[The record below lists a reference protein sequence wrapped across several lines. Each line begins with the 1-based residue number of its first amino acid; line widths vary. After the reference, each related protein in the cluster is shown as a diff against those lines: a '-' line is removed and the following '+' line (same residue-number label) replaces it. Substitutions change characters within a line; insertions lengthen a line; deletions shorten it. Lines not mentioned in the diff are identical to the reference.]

1 MNAEHPPPGT
11 ADMPAQGR
19 SAPGRPGPLGRLG
32 RSAFRHRGRVV
43 LAWVAALGLA
53 FGLSTAFG
61 GSFSAVYSAPA
72 SDSQAAQELLE
83 QRFPGETGTSVTLVV
98 QADRPITDPDVTAH
112 VDHLLR
118 DLAHVP
124 HVAAVAEPWADH
136 AMISAD
142 GRTGVIDVPLD
153 VATAAQMPMTDT
165 RVIVALAEGES
176 RDGLT
181 VVPYGDVVAL
191 TEAPPIGSEGLG
203 LAAAAV
209 ILLLTFG
216 SVVAAGLPILIAI
229 TGLAV
234 SSLLTVLITAALP
247 VPDWSTSLVAMMT
260 IGVGVDY
267 TLLMVTRYREW
278 RSHGLSTEEATIA
291 TMDTAGRSVLL
302 AGLTVVISML
312 GLAGM
317 GVSFLRG
324 AAVVT
329 IVGVLVVLAAALTLF
344 PALLGYLGARIDRWR
359 IPMPRRTAQPGARW
373 LRWSRLVRRHRYAA
387 VVAGLGIMLTLAAP
401 FLGVHFGSPDAG
413 NAAPGTA
420 TRTGYDL
427 IAEGFGPGAN
437 GPLLLVLD
445 HPSAETTT
453 RLTSALATTPGVAAT
468 AAAVPSPTG
477 DTTLVTVVPTTGPQ
491 DPATAT
497 LVRQLRDRVLPGALA
512 GTPTIGHVGGATAA
526 AMDSDAN
533 VARRI
538 PLLLAFVVGLSA
550 LLLLVAFRSIAVAVK
565 AAVMNLLSVAA
576 AYGVVALVLQG
587 GWAGQLVGIDS
598 STPLPAFVPVLMF
611 AVLFSLSAD
620 YEIFLVSRMRAAY
633 NRSGDTGAA
642 IVAGLA
648 GTARVIT
655 AAAAIMIAV
664 FAAFIPSTDIGVKV
678 IGVGMASAILIDA
691 TVVRMLLVPAVMH
704 LLGRWNWYL
713 PAALDRRLPLLAV
726 EGHEEHYLPVE
737 PAAPAPG
744 RDLVA
749 IG

>member
-1 MNAEHPPPGT
+1 
-11 ADMPAQGR
+11 
-19 SAPGRPGPLGRLG
+19 
-32 RSAFRHRGRVV
+32 
-43 LAWVAALGLA
+43 
-53 FGLSTAFG
+53 
-61 GSFSAVYSAPA
+61 
-72 SDSQAAQELLE
+72 
-83 QRFPGETGTSVTLVV
+83 
-98 QADRPITDPDVTAH
+98 
-112 VDHLLR
+112 
-118 DLAHVP
+118 
-124 HVAAVAEPWADH
+124 
-136 AMISAD
+136 
-142 GRTGVIDVPLD
+142 
-153 VATAAQMPMTDT
+153 
-165 RVIVALAEGES
+165 
-176 RDGLT
+176 
-181 VVPYGDVVAL
+181 VVAL
-191 TEAPPIGSEGLG
+191 TEAAPIGSEGLG
-203 LAAAAV
+203 LAVAAV

-216 SVVAAGLPILIAI
+216 SVVAAGLPIVIAV
-229 TGLAV
+229 TGLSV

-278 RSHGLSTEEATIA
+278 RALGLDGEEATAA
-291 TMDTAGRSVLL
+291 TLDTAGRSVLL

-324 AAVVT
+324 AAAVT

-359 IPMPRRTAQPGARW
+359 IPLPRRSPQPRTGW
-373 LRWSRLVRRHRYAA
+373 LRWSRFVRQHRYAA
-387 VVAGLGIMLTLAAP
+387 AVASVGIMAALASP
-401 FLGVHFGSPDAG
+401 FLGVQFGSPDAG

-420 TRTGYDL
+420 TRAGYDL

-437 GPLLLVLD
+437 GPLLVVLD
-445 HPSAETTT
+445 HPTTEATT
-453 RLTSALATTPGVAAT
+453 RLTAGLARTHGVAGT
-468 AAAVPSPTG
+468 AAVATDPAG
-477 DTTLVTVVPTTGPQ
+477 DATLLTVVPSSGPQ

-497 LVRQLRDRVLPGALA
+497 LVRELRDRVLPAALA

-526 AMDSDAN
+526 AIDSDAN
-533 VARRI
+533 VAQRI
-538 PLLLAFVVGLSA
+538 PMLIVGVVGLST

-576 AYGVVALVLQG
+576 AYGVVALVLEG
-587 GWAGQLVGIDS
+587 GWAGHLVAIDR

-633 NRSGDTGAA
+633 RTSGETSSA

-664 FAAFIPSTDIGVKV
+664 FAAFVPSTDIAVKV
-678 IGVGMASAILIDA
+678 IGVGMASAIFIDA

-704 LLGRWNWYL
+704 LLGRWNWWI
-713 PAALDRRLPLLAV
+713 PAALNRRLPHLAV
-726 EGHEEHYLPVE
+726 EGHEETYRPSTCPDQTRSSAIHIRT
-737 PAAPAPG
+737 APLSSWRTEEIA
-744 RDLVA
+744 
-749 IG
+749 